1 MTSIKD
7 REFFFRKLCTNPVFL
22 LKNLTSL
29 IYKVGRYFLN
39 KINIKLTSRHR
50 GLKKTAPWIKNIRS
64 VARGIVTSPPSC
76 FSLPVYPAANVAEL
90 IKPQVMS
97 KGLQDDPEGYL
108 KESRWG
114 FLVES
119 ILVDCSDL
127 HNNQTKVLD
136 WIQSHTDKNDD
147 AWETYS
153 TCERVSN
160 LLVYL
165 SVIRSSPVRLA
176 FERKTMAFII
186 DSANW
191 IYQHIEYYGSDTTNN
206 HIINNARALLIA
218 GAALG
223 NELFCRAGLKIFREC
238 LPVMVGEHGFL
249 RERSAHYQLI
259 VSSWVLDAW
268 RFAEA
273 HYGTNHL
280 DSKFLLDY
288 GQRMINATA
297 FFCNTDGRLLGLVGD
312 ISPDTSPIH
321 SALRL
326 SRLYSEYWPVTDVS
340 YPATVLKDDW
350 FRMDGASQSVFGNF
364 PVGIFP
370 PKFPTHGHS
379 DYTGFVWIKDGVEIL
394 ADIGRYRYT
403 PDAVSLFQKSALGHN
418 VLLVDGFSPLCESLV
433 ENGQWWPQPYATA
446 NLVSWVSNSAVH
458 LSHDGFSRA
467 TNVLRHTRTIALGET
482 GLEVVD
488 SLEGC
493 GDAMIRLRWNFGASF
508 DVFDSALMVVK
519 GGGSVVEFSTKGFA
533 VTPLVESCSGQLGGG
548 WISTVYGEVV
558 PSISVDVSGSVKLPI
573 VISTCFETIKCAG

>member
-1 MTSIKD
+1 MTCLKD
-7 REFFFRKLCTNPVFL
+7 RKFFFRHLCTNPVFL
-22 LKNLTSL
+22 LQNLASL
-29 IYKVGRYFLN
+29 TYKVGGYIFN
-39 KINIKLTSRHR
+39 KIKIKLTSKHSD
-50 GLKKTAPWIKNIRS
+50 LKSKPLWITNIKA
-64 VARGIVTSPPSC
+64 VDRGINNKRPSC

-90 IKPQVMS
+90 IKHQARS
-97 KGLQDDPEGYL
+97 NDLQDDPEGYL

-119 ILVDCSDL
+119 ILVDCSDV
-127 HNNQTKVLD
+127 HKNQTKVLN
-136 WIQSHTDKNDD
+136 WIQSHTDKEDD
-147 AWETYS
+147 SWETYS
-153 TCERVSN
+153 ACERVSN

-165 SVIRSSPVRLA
+165 SVFSSSSMLPA
-176 FERKTMAFII
+176 FEKKTI
-186 DSANW
+186 DFVADSVDW
-191 IYQHIEYYGSDTTNN
+191 IYQHIEYYGSGATNN
-206 HIINNARALLIA
+206 HILNNARALVI
-218 GAALG
+218 GGTALG
-223 NELFCRAGLKIFREC
+223 SESFCRAGVKIFREC
-238 LPVMVGEHGFL
+238 LPVMVGEYGLL
-249 RERSAHYQLI
+249 RERSTHYQLI

-268 RFAEA
+268 RFSEGY
-273 HYGTNHL
+273 YGTNHL

-288 GQRMINATA
+288 GQRMVNAAA

-326 SRLYSEYWPVTDVS
+326 SRLYPEYWPVMDVN

-350 FRMDGASQSVFGNF
+350 FRMDGASQSVFGNL
-364 PVGIFP
+364 PVGVFP

-403 PDAVSLFQKSALGHN
+403 PDAVSLLQKSALGHN

-488 SLEGC
+488 SLEGS

-519 GGGSVVEFSTKGFA
+519 GGGSMIEFSTKGFA